1 MKDKHNSDEDQGS
14 DALGDSQ
21 QSTITTANG
30 VFGYSNDWDGVTS
43 ASDPALAAARLLH
56 SARQM
61 TDTSRWW
68 TMRWPSNA
76 VSLLGRAGNLSTGQ
90 TYDLLKKLWR
100 VSAEF
105 SEQLWQETVIRRKE
119 LLNHG
124 ERDDVRQQWAE
135 CKRRL
140 GSTGRNNKQKLMPSW
155 LSVSHSPLYKI
166 KAQLVQWLKVRK
178 RRVAP
183 NGQRTL
189 DGFITRSAA
198 SRESAGV
205 ARALTQPRTRPPAL
219 VQTTLS
225 SPSQSDAARSS
236 SRPAATT
243 NRPTQPPSRATP
255 GTRPTGDGLE
265 QGARVSSASDGVVTS
280 PASSPPASLVAP
292 RPPPGVASGKR
303 KRPNEEQHEQR
314 PHPPPPEDHPAP
326 LPPPEPPPPPTGQA

>member
-1 MKDKHNSDEDQGS
+1 MGFRHH
-14 DALGDSQ
+14 
-21 QSTITTANG
+21 
-30 VFGYSNDWDGVTS
+30 W
-43 ASDPALAAARLLH
+43 
-56 SARQM
+56 
-61 TDTSRWW
+61 
-68 TMRWPSNA
+68 
-76 VSLLGRAGNLSTGQ
+76 
-90 TYDLLKKLWR
+90 YDLLKKLWH
-100 VSAEF
+100 VTVEF
-105 SEQLWQETVIRRKE
+105 SEQLWQETIIRRKE

-140 GSTGRNNKQKLMPSW
+140 GSTGRNNKCKLMPSW
-155 LSVSHSPLYKI
+155 LSVSQSPLYKI
-166 KAQLVQWLKVRK
+166 KAQLLQWLKVRK

-198 SRESAGV
+198 SRNSTGV